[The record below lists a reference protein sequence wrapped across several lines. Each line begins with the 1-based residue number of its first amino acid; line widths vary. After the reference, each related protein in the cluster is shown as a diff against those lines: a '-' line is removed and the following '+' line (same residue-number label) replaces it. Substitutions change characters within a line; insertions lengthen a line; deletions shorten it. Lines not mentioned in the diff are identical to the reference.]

1 MLASRFNVELIRR
14 LWSRLAATAGR
25 PHAAESGLATVT
37 LALVAFL
44 ATATTAATITIA
56 EGDVNFEA
64 LGNLVDDSVNRVGA
78 TLEVRGSVIA
88 RANVSSNAVSQ
99 VQVTLRYYG
108 EGMPVPLTADDPDRM
123 VIAYHDDALYNPDV
137 PYAATFVSD
146 DGDGVLEPGEVVLIS
161 IDAAGLDFGGEQPAL
176 TPGARFTLELSAP
189 VGGTVI
195 VSRRLP
201 AIFQPVMS
209 LY

>member
-1 MLASRFNVELIRR
+1 MLIRRFNVCFRSA
-14 LWSRLAATAGR
+14 LWSRLAAIAHRLHAGE
-25 PHAAESGLATVT
+25 AGLATIS

-56 EGDVNFEA
+56 EGDVNFDA
-64 LGNLVDDSVNRVGA
+64 LENLVDDSVNRVGA

-88 RANVSSNAVSQ
+88 RADAGSNAVTKIQ
-99 VQVTLRYYG
+99 LTLRYYG
-108 EGMPVPLTADDPDRM
+108 EGMAVPFTPEDDNRLI
-123 VIAYHDDALYNPDV
+123 VAYHDDTLYNPDV
-137 PYAATFVSD
+137 AYTATFVSD
-146 DGDGVLEPGEVVLIS
+146 DGDGLLESGEVVLITV
-161 IDAAGLDFGGEQPAL
+161 DAEDLGLGPEEPAL
-176 TPGARFTLELSAP
+176 TPGSRFTLELAAP